1 MAGYAGPEMVPE
13 YGLSTHVPSRYY
25 SRPYYAE
32 DDYAAAWGRAET
44 SMWGHDGYLPF
55 TATEGYA
62 YGFPR
67 HPYGSGAYGYHP
79 SSMPVDFGAR
89 TMQVPAMTPRTYQ
102 VPAMT
107 PRTYQVPA
115 ATPQGQYVRR
125 VLPWH
130 PVQPVAPVL
139 WHRPA
144 YTTVHSP
151 PRVVGQREYV
161 ANVTESKIQRT
172 NWERLTTSPKKN

>member
-1 MAGYAGPEMVPE
+1 MVPE

-25 SRPYYAE
+25 SRPYYPE

-44 SMWGHDGYLPF
+44 SMWGNEGYLPF

-62 YGFPR
+62 YGFSR

-89 TMQVPAMTPRTYQ
+89 TV
-102 VPAMT
+102 
-107 PRTYQVPA
+107 QVPA